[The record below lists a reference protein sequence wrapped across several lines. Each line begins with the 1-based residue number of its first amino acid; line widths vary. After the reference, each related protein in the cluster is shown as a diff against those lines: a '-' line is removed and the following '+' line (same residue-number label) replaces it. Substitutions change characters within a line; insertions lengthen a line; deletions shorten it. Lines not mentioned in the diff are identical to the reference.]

1 LFPSSKA
8 DEFWKLWIQKKNTNG
23 EPWGDGNMTA
33 SEADLTPETLEEMG
47 FPSRNE
53 GKHSASGVAHM
64 LFRFFSQTRS
74 IQQCSWIECNSIEM
88 HTI

>member
-1 LFPSSKA
+1 M
-8 DEFWKLWIQKKNTNG
+8 NG
-23 EPWGDGNMTA
+23 ESWDDRNMTA

-88 HTI
+88 HTMQRLIF